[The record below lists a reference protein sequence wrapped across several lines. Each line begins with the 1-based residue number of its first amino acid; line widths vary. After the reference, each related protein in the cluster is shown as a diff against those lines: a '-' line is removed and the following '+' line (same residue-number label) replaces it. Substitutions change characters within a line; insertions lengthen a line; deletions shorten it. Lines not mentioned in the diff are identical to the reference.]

1 MTKVIQ
7 QVHLNSNPNND
18 LFIIGFDI
26 ENEILRYKTTTSGT
40 REISEKIRIEDGK
53 VVLSDM
59 WFSVDYLTK
68 FLIEN
73 ELIETPTE

>member
-18 LFIIGFDI
+18 LFIIGFDMD
-26 ENEILRYKTTTSGT
+26 NEILRYKTTTSGT
-40 REISEKIRIEDGK
+40 REISEKVRIEDGK

-59 WFSVDYLTK
+59 WFSLDYLTK
-68 FLIEN
+68 FLMEN
-73 ELIETPTE
+73 ELIETPQT